1 MFNHVSSCFINS
13 FTSLCKLRWS
23 RFGHCWSG
31 KLWPPLVF
39 RPPRCWESHDFK
51 TLQAHGT
58 YSQHIRAYMLQ
69 SSFKQANL
77 PAHFQ
82 TVHFVG
88 TPLWD
93 VSRLGAPRWWM
104 EEVNQWIWGPWSFET
119 PGNFSHS
126 FNKQIHHIEINFE
139 WFVPQFGTNQP
150 CQLPLLT
157 LRKVIPV
164 KDYWGEKLS
173 IGSSWANSEWFFLIK
188 NGWMDHQCRISW
200 KFISDVYRFVH
211 FNLTPNFKMFCVC
224 WMSLGRIAQIT
235 YVGTKRLLMRV
246 G

>member
-1 MFNHVSSCFINS
+1 MFNHVSSCFINC

-23 RFGHCWSG
+23 RFGHCWNG

-104 EEVNQWIWGPWSFET
+104 EVVNQWIWGPWSFET

-126 FNKQIHHIEINFE
+126 VNKQIHHIEINFE

-173 IGSSWANSEWFFLIK
+173 IGSSCSNSEWNPLTQDGSKHPHAGFLWNLFQMFIDFSTSIWLQASKLFFCMLDESLEHCPNYK
-188 NGWMDHQCRISW
+188 RGHQKI
-200 KFISDVYRFVH
+200 
-211 FNLTPNFKMFCVC
+211 
-224 WMSLGRIAQIT
+224 
-235 YVGTKRLLMRV
+235 VG
-246 G
+246 